1 MEASEVESQL
11 ESALPRELVLGEPFL
26 LLHILSF
33 LPAADLGRATLVCRH
48 FYAVGAQD
56 GDYLWRNLLAQDR
69 KLEDWRDVR
78 RKETARAYVTN
89 DRLFARAWQSG
100 DLQVVTLSGHK
111 VRLPHKHLR
120 GCKCTSSA
128 ESSFSQS
135 NVRTR
140 FASLRVAGRSL
151 LGSRWWSA
159 LHLRSWYGTSFASAK
174 VQWRLWA
181 CLAAAAC
188 SSSAPRC
195 RCTSSLRSTLP
206 STSELKGIPSHLAG
220 LIACPCTHLWATP
233 SLLLERGEG
242 TTWKPMTSNR
252 RCSTW

>member
-1 MEASEVESQL
+1 MEASDVESRLL

-89 DRLFARAWQSG
+89 DRLFVRAWQSG

-111 VRLPHKHLR
+111 VRLLFAPCVANAHLL
-120 GCKCTSSA
+120 
-128 ESSFSQS
+128 Q
-135 NVRTR
+135 NQV
-140 FASLRVAGRSL
+140 L
-151 LGSRWWSA
+151 LNRM
-159 LHLRSWYGTSFASAK
+159 R
-174 VQWRLWA
+174 
-181 CLAAAAC
+181 
-188 SSSAPRC
+188 APD
-195 RCTSSLRSTLP
+195 LQ
-206 STSELKGIPSHLAG
+206 A
-220 LIACPCTHLWATP
+220 
-233 SLLLERGEG
+233 
-242 TTWKPMTSNR
+242 
-252 RCSTW
+252 